1 MTCSR
6 QKVTGEMF
14 ENFYRQIMADGFDE
28 KTADNLPDR
37 KFKNFDLFCPLPAGS
52 VNWFGTDSQ
61 PKKIHRN
68 FGGTPGRAYRPRK
81 DLSFYWIY
89 CL

>member
-1 MTCSR
+1 
-6 QKVTGEMF
+6 MF

-52 VNWFGTDSQ
+52 VN
-61 PKKIHRN
+61 
-68 FGGTPGRAYRPRK
+68 
-81 DLSFYWIY
+81 
-89 CL
+89 

>member
-1 MTCSR
+1 LRITILLSRFIVVFNGRSEREMTCSR

-52 VNWFGTDSQ
+52 VN
-61 PKKIHRN
+61 
-68 FGGTPGRAYRPRK
+68 
-81 DLSFYWIY
+81 
-89 CL
+89 